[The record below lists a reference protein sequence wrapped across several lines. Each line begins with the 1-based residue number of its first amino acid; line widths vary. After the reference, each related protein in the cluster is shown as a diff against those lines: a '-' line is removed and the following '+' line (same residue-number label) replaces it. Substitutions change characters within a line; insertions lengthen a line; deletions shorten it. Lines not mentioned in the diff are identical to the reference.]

1 MVGPLT
7 RVFRRVVR
15 RCAEPPHPRYLR
27 RRARPV
33 PRCVLSREELALVM
47 PPAALE
53 TVPKAGL
60 SVPTEPPGT
69 DCPHC
74 RSEFRPRRVH
84 HPEAEWYRIYQSV
97 RERQAAEEAAHV
109 PPPMAAPPTRPPP
122 AGDRMLLGAE
132 RPTGT
137 TPQGSRDL
145 GAALRQSVEI
155 AKRYRAAY
163 DARKDEVDRLRADV
177 RRMAAVEPTSKVAA
191 GGLAG
196 RTAIDDLRNKSF
208 ASFFSNIMR
217 APAVRHAE
225 GVTQAML
232 SISVSAF
239 SDWKLLC
246 YAPPTTTRTAAL
258 RAHVNW
264 LLSDLGSVEVLTE
277 EGDEAD
283 LYRALLLNAV
293 SEATLEGAARIAFLR
308 SADKTAGTTMR
319 GGVDWKGQLEESSD
333 EDGDSPEASP

>member
-1 MVGPLT
+1 
-7 RVFRRVVR
+7 
-15 RCAEPPHPRYLR
+15 
-27 RRARPV
+27 
-33 PRCVLSREELALVM
+33 M
-47 PPAALE
+47 PPASLE
-53 TVPKAGL
+53 AVPEGGL

-69 DCPHC
+69 DCPFC
-74 RSEFRPRRVH
+74 RSEFRPLREGR
-84 HPEAEWYRIYQSV
+84 PEAEWYRIYQSV
-97 RERQAAEEAAHV
+97 RERQAAAEAPHV
-109 PPPMAAPPTRPPP
+109 PPPKAAPPTRPPP
-122 AGDRMLLGAE
+122 AGDRMLLGAD
-132 RPTGT
+132 RPSGT

-145 GAALRQSVEI
+145 GAALKQSVAI
-155 AKRYRAAY
+155 AQKYRAAY
-163 DARKDEVDRLRADV
+163 DSRKDEIDQLKADV

-208 ASFFSNIMR
+208 AGFFANIMR
-217 APAVRHAE
+217 APAVRHVE
-225 GVTQAML
+225 GLNQAML

-246 YAPPTTTRTAAL
+246 YAPATTKRTAEL
-258 RAHVNW
+258 RAHVTW

-308 SADKTAGTTMR
+308 SADKTAGTSSR
-319 GGVDWKGQLEESSD
+319 GGVDWKGQLEDTTD
-333 EDGDSPEASP
+333 EDADSSEVGA